1 MNRWKEAAVILMAV
15 VIALAIMMETRA
27 RNELALARAASAGN
41 IDLALKHYSRCL
53 TWYVPF
59 GTAETAAEELLALGE
74 KWSEAGRIRDAYLA
88 IIRMRSGLYGAR
100 WLIVPRQD
108 LLDRAEPL
116 LARLQAQR
124 KLGEAAE
131 KDQIEALSKKHLAL
145 LQAPPRPS
153 TGSALAV
160 TLGFLAWITGGLW
173 FISKR
178 YGRELRPWRE
188 LLPSAL
194 LFAAGYVVWLW
205 GMMWA

>member
-131 KDQIEALSKKHLAL
+131 KDQIEALSKNTLPCCKLRRGR
-145 LQAPPRPS
+145 PPD
-153 TGSALAV
+153 
-160 TLGFLAWITGGLW
+160 
-173 FISKR
+173 
-178 YGRELRPWRE
+178 RPW
-188 LLPSAL
+188 P
-194 LFAAGYVVWLW
+194 
-205 GMMWA
+205 